1 MKTERRHELQK
12 NQLADS
18 LAHWIEAVKPYSRA
32 ALALVVAAVVAIFA
46 WGYLSN
52 QNSRRAAEGWNAY
65 FSAISSRDPRP
76 ELTDIAARYA
86 GTDVSTWARLTLADI
101 QLDDGTARLFV
112 EKKDARDELRKAS
125 ELYRAV
131 LLDSR
136 EPMVQDR
143 ATFGLARAHEALGTP
158 ETLAEARKEYR
169 SIGEKWP
176 NSPYVQDA
184 TARAND
190 LDKASTKNF
199 YDWLAAYEP
208 PRPLGTEPG
217 VPGAKPDFLKD
228 PLEGSSVKLPSA
240 IDDTT
245 PLPKLGDE
253 PAETPAGDKPAD
265 APAAETPADTPA
277 APAAEAPAPEA
288 KP

>member
-1 MKTERRHELQK
+1 
-12 NQLADS
+12 
-18 LAHWIEAVKPYSRA
+18 
-32 ALALVVAAVVAIFA
+32 LALVVAAVVAIFA

-52 QNSRRAAEGWNAY
+52 QSSRRAAEGWNAY
-65 FSAISSRDPRP
+65 FAAMGSRDPRT
-76 ELTDIAARYA
+76 ELTDIATRYA
-86 GTDVSTWARLTLADI
+86 GTEVSTWARLTLADI
-101 QLDDGTARLFV
+101 ELDQGTTRLFV

-136 EPMVQDR
+136 EPMVLDR

-169 SIGEKWP
+169 SIAERWP

-190 LDKASTKNF
+190 LEKASTKNF

-240 IDDTT
+240 IDDNT

-253 PAETPAGDKPAD
+253 PAETPAGDAATPTTPTE
-265 APAAETPADTPA
+265 APAAETPAAEPPASAPAETPA
-277 APAAEAPAPEA
+277 APAAESPAPEA